1 MPIEYEIDHTR
12 RVVIAR
18 GRGVLEEGDFF
29 EYQKDV
35 WSREEVRGYDELVDM
50 RAVDEVILPTVD
62 RMRALA
68 SLSADMDLKRGTIQ
82 GATTKLAV
90 IAPQDFAYGL
100 GRMYEAYR
108 SFQPTSTKEVAV
120 FRTAPEAIAFLGLHG
135 VVLDPVR

>member
-18 GRGVLEEGDFF
+18 GHGVLEEGDFF
-29 EYQKDV
+29 GYQKDV
-35 WSREEVRGYDELVDM
+35 WSRSEVQGYDELVDM
-50 RAVDEVILPTVD
+50 RGVDDVVLPTAD
-62 RMRALA
+62 GMRALA
-68 SLSADMDLKRGTIQ
+68 SLSAETDAPRGS
-82 GATTKLAV
+82 AKLAI

-108 SFQPTSTKEVAV
+108 SFQPSSTKEVMV

-135 VVLDPVR
+135 VVLDTMK

>member
-18 GRGVLEEGDFF
+18 GRGVLGEGDFF
-29 EYQKDV
+29 GYQKEV
-35 WSREEVRGYDELVDM
+35 WSRDDVQGYDELVDM
-50 RAVDEVILPTVD
+50 RAVEDVAVPTAD

-68 SLSADMDLKRGTIQ
+68 SLSAGMDAPRTS
-82 GATTKLAV
+82 ARLAI

-108 SFQPTSTKEVAV
+108 SFQPSSTKEVMV
-120 FRTAPEAIAFLGLHG
+120 FRTAAEAIAFLGLDG
-135 VVLDPVR
+135 IVLDTVK

>member
-18 GRGVLEEGDFF
+18 GRGVLEDADFF
-29 EYQKDV
+29 GYQRDV
-35 WSREEVRGYDELVDM
+35 WSRDDVEGYDELVDM
-50 RAVDEVILPTVD
+50 RAVDDIIMPSAD

-68 SLSADMDLKRGTIQ
+68 SLSAEMDAPQ
-82 GATTKLAV
+82 ASAKLAI

-108 SFQPTSTKEVAV
+108 SFQPPSTKEVMV
-120 FRTAPEAIAFLGLHG
+120 FRTAAEAIAFLGLSG
-135 VVLDPVR
+135 VVLDTVK